1 MSTQLGE
8 TTETLE
14 KVLNSIKK
22 GMVAPCYLLYGD
34 EEYLLQDAFNKI
46 VDLLL
51 PAADRAFNLFIMEGG
66 QENVNDICLSLLTV
80 PLIPGRK
87 IVALRN
93 TTIFQSRK
101 ILPTLVQN
109 IRDHLDSN
117 PLQVAGDFLQFLKLT
132 GWKLADLQ
140 DGGWKNVSDEEW
152 RKTVEGDR
160 GEDREKWLPKA
171 IDLCAERGVDSRA
184 VRDDSG
190 GLGKILS
197 SGLPEGNHL
206 ILTAQ
211 AVDKRKQLFKQIEEV
226 GTVLFFSRA
235 KGEAKQKFMLVEMA
249 QELLAEKGKRLTPDA
264 WQAIGGKTG
273 FELRKSMLALEKL
286 IVYTGDRPTIEAG
299 DVEEVTGKTKEITV
313 FDLTSALV
321 ERNLPQTLVILKDL
335 LEQGVHH
342 LVIMKMLTREVRL
355 LLYAVL
361 LLMSGKLAS
370 YTSHM
375 DFSRFQA
382 SVYPD
387 IKALAGKEK
396 DGLGSLAGQHPY
408 VMYKLLKSS
417 EKFSYNALIGHMEYL
432 AEMDLSLRSTGKDP
446 KLMLERFLMEV
457 CLN

>member
-1 MSTQLGE
+1 MNTQPGE
-8 TTETLE
+8 STETLE

-22 GMVAPCYLLYGD
+22 GSVAPCYLLYGE

-46 VDLLL
+46 IDLLL
-51 PAADRAFNLFIMEGG
+51 PAADRAFNLFFMEGG
-66 QENVNDICLSLLTV
+66 QENVNDICRSLLTM

-87 IVALRN
+87 IVAVRN
-93 TTIFQSRK
+93 TTLFQSRK
-101 ILPTLVQN
+101 VLPALVQK

-117 PLQVAGDFLQFLKLT
+117 PSQVAGVFLQFLKLA
-132 GWKLADLQ
+132 GWKLADFR
-140 DGGWKNVSDEEW
+140 DGGWKNVSDEDW
-152 RKTVEGDR
+152 QRTVEGDR
-160 GEDREKWLPKA
+160 GENREKWLPKA
-171 IDLCAERGVDSRA
+171 IDLCTEPGMDSRA
-184 VRDDSG
+184 AGDDSG

-197 SGLPEGNHL
+197 SGLPKGNHL
-206 ILTAQ
+206 IFTAQ
-211 AVDKRKQLFKQIEEV
+211 VVDKRKQLFKQIEEL
-226 GTVLFFSRA
+226 GTVLFFPRV
-235 KGEAKQKFMLVEMA
+235 KEAKQKFMLVGMA
-249 QELLAEKGKRLTPDA
+249 QGLLAEKGKKLTPDA

-273 FELRKSMLALEKL
+273 FELRESMLALEKL

-299 DVEEVTGKTKEITV
+299 DVEEVTGKTKEDTV

-321 ERNLPQTLVILKDL
+321 ERNLPQTLLVLKDL

-355 LLYAVL
+355 LLYARL
-361 LLMSGKLAS
+361 LLMSGKLTS

-382 SVYPD
+382 SVCPD

-396 DGLGSLAGQHPY
+396 EGLGALAGQHPY

-417 EKFSYNALIGHMEYL
+417 EKFSYNVLLGHLEYL

-446 KLMLERFLMEV
+446 KLTLERFLMEV

>member
-8 TTETLE
+8 STETLE
-14 KVLNSIKK
+14 KVLNSIKE
-22 GMVAPCYLLYGD
+22 GLVAPCYLLYGE
-34 EEYLLQDAFNKI
+34 EEYLIQDAFNKI

-101 ILPTLVQN
+101 ILPALVQN

-140 DGGWKNVSDEEW
+140 DGGWKNVSDEDW
-152 RKTVEGDR
+152 QKTVEGDR

-171 IDLCAERGVDSRA
+171 IDLCAERGMDSSA

-197 SGLPEGNHL
+197 SGLPKGNHL

-211 AVDKRKQLFKQIEEV
+211 VVDKRKQLFKQVEEV
-226 GTVLFFSRA
+226 GTVLFFPRV
-235 KGEAKQKFMLVEMA
+235 KEAKQKFMLVEMA

-264 WQAIGGKTG
+264 WQAIGEKTG
-273 FELRKSMLALEKL
+273 FELRESMLALEKL
-286 IVYTGDRPTIEAG
+286 IVYTGDRSTIEAG
-299 DVEEVTGKTKEITV
+299 DVEEVTGKTKEDTV

-321 ERNLPQTLVILKDL
+321 ERKLPQTLVVLKAL

-342 LVIMKMLTREVRL
+342 LVIVKMLAREVRL
-355 LLYAVL
+355 LLYARL

-370 YTSHM
+370 YTARM
-375 DFSRFQA
+375 EFSRFQA
-382 SVYPD
+382 SVYPE

-396 DGLGSLAGQHPY
+396 EGLGALAGQHPY

-417 EKFSYNALIGHMEYL
+417 EKFSYDVLIGHLEYL